1 MPHGDTG
8 VNAKAAHWEAVR
20 QDIRDE
26 IKRRIEQRD
35 KFSYQ
40 MAPGLGAVF
49 GLSFSSD
56 SLRKVLIAAPLIAVY
71 FTALILYSYEVH
83 KVLARYLREVVENRL
98 PQILGTQSEDEWEI
112 WYVSLGKQIPGIRS
126 SFFKW
131 VQWLILGITI
141 LVLYFDLKPGD
152 PFRPALF
159 VVAIAYALPM
169 VYVTFCI
176 GGEAP
181 SETGHK

>member
-1 MPHGDTG
+1 MPNGDTS
-8 VNAKAAHWEAVR
+8 VDAKAAHWEAVR

-40 MAPGLGAVF
+40 MALGLGAVF
-49 GLSFSSD
+49 GLSFSSND
-56 SLRKVLIAAPLIAVY
+56 LRKVLIAAPLIAVY

-83 KVLARYLREVVENRL
+83 KVLARYLREVVEAQL
-98 PQILGTQSEDEWEI
+98 AQTLGTRSKDEWEN

-141 LVLYFDLKPGD
+141 FVLCFDPCD
-152 PFRPALF
+152 PFQPAVLI
-159 VVAIAYALPM
+159 VAAIAYALPM

-181 SETGHK
+181 SETGHE